1 MFLTNFKTDLVEKI
15 ELNKIIIKNNSNG
28 LEVII
33 GNVIRPEILISI
45 LHEKNYAIAM
55 CIVNINM

>member
-1 MFLTNFKTDLVEKI
+1 MVKKI
-15 ELNKIIIKNNSNG
+15 ELNEIIIKNNSNG

-33 GNVIRPEILISI
+33 GNVIRPKIFILI

-55 CIVNINM
+55 YTVNINM

>member
-1 MFLTNFKTDLVEKI
+1 MFKKI
-15 ELNKIIIKNNSNG
+15 ELNEIIIKNNSNG

-55 CIVNINM
+55 YTVNINM

>member
-1 MFLTNFKTDLVEKI
+1 LVEKI
-15 ELNKIIIKNNSNG
+15 ELNKTIIKNNSNG

-33 GNVIRPEILISI
+33 GNVIRPEILILI

-55 CIVNINM
+55 CTVNINM